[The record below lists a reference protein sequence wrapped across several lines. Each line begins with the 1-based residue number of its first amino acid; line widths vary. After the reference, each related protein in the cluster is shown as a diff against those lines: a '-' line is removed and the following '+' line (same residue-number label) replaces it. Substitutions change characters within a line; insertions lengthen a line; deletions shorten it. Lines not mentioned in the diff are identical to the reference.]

1 MSREETLEGGNGGWR
16 GYRGG
21 RDDQA
26 TAKLRQAVGHQHF
39 RGWGGGGMINGGG
52 DQRRREVFDGRERLQ
67 VDGRKRR
74 RGKRLEMLM
83 HVVSSASGA
92 RHQCKESHRC
102 EETLSYQNR

>member
-1 MSREETLEGGNGGWR
+1 
-16 GYRGG
+16 
-21 RDDQA
+21 
-26 TAKLRQAVGHQHF
+26 
-39 RGWGGGGMINGGG
+39 MINGGG